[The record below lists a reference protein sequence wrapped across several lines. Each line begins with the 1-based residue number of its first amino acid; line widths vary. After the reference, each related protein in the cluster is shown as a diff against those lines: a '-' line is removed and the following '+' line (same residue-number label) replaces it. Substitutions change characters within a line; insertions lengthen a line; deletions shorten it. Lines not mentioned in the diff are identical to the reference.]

1 MMSANCMRFAKAFL
15 IGLLLLGGGVIHAAD
30 IDQAKRQGLVGE
42 RADGYVGLVDES
54 APAEVRRLVADINA
68 KRKAEYQRIAQE
80 NDLEMAQVQ
89 ALAGRKAIEKT
100 QPGGWI
106 LVNGGWQQK

>member
-1 MMSANCMRFAKAFL
+1 MSANSPRFAKTFL
-15 IGLLLLGGGVIHAAD
+15 AVLLLLLGVSVGHAAE

-54 APAEVRRLVADINA
+54 ASADVRRLVADINA
-68 KRKAEYQRIAQE
+68 RRKAEYQRIAQE
-80 NDLEMAQVQ
+80 NDLELEQVQ
-89 ALAGRKAIEKT
+89 ALAGRKAIDKT

>member
-1 MMSANCMRFAKAFL
+1 MGANCMRFAKVL
-15 IGLLLLGGGVIHAAD
+15 LVGLLLAGAGAGHAAD
-30 IDQAKRQGLVGE
+30 IEQAKRQGLVGE

-54 APAEVRRLVADINA
+54 APAEIRRMVADINA
-68 KRKAEYQRIAQE
+68 KRRAEYQRIAAE
-80 NDLEMAQVQ
+80 NALELAQVQ

-106 LVNGGWQQK
+106 LVNGGWQRK